1 MPSQK
6 SKGRKKQRDHAK
18 AQPTAPPVT
27 FPASMSQ
34 AEMQHIIANAII
46 EAQKTKEDAKQ
57 KQKEANIREL
67 QEEIG
72 LKEYN
77 DKNRLLRIMKI
88 AINRIKCFFKICFL
102 SRKNIKGDRVTFG
115 ILSML
120 LTLIFTLVSL
130 VLYAVAILFFV
141 CGIIALIRG
150 QGAPLWGIEWYTFIP
165 FSFAVFMFA
174 SIFRISS
181 IEIEK
186 VEDRD
191 YIQSLLNI
199 VLAIIAAVFAYLSL
213 IKE

>member
-1 MPSQK
+1 MSKKNSK
-6 SKGRKKQRDHAK
+6 SKNSQDK
-18 AQPTAPPVT
+18 AQPTIPSVI
-27 FPASMSQ
+27 FPAEMSQ
-34 AEMQHIIANAII
+34 EEMQHIIANAII

-67 QEEIG
+67 QEAIG

-77 DKNRLLRIMKI
+77 DKNRLLRIIKI

-102 SRKNIKGDRVTFG
+102 SRKNIKGDHVTFG

-120 LTLIFTLVSL
+120 LTLIFALVSL
-130 VLYAVAILFFV
+130 VLYVVTFIFFV

-150 QGAPLWGIEWYTFIP
+150 QGAPLWGIEWYAFIP
-165 FSFAVFMFA
+165 FIFAAFIFA

>member
-1 MPSQK
+1 MSKKNSK
-6 SKGRKKQRDHAK
+6 SKNSQDKAK
-18 AQPTAPPVT
+18 PTIPSAI
-27 FPASMSQ
+27 FPAEMSQ
-34 AEMQHIIANAII
+34 EEMQHIIANAII

-57 KQKEANIREL
+57 KQKESNIREL
-67 QEEIG
+67 HYAIG
-72 LKEYN
+72 LKEYI
-77 DKNRLLRIMKI
+77 DKNRLLRIIKI

-120 LTLIFTLVSL
+120 LTLIFALVSL
-130 VLYAVAILFFV
+130 VLYVVTFIFFV

-150 QGAPLWGIEWYTFIP
+150 QGAPLWGIEWYAFIP
-165 FSFAVFMFA
+165 FSFAAFVFA

-199 VLAIIAAVFAYLSL
+199 VLTIIAAVFAYLSL

>member
-1 MPSQK
+1 MSKKNSK
-6 SKGRKKQRDHAK
+6 SKNSQDKAK
-18 AQPTAPPVT
+18 PTIPSVI
-27 FPASMSQ
+27 FPAEMSQ
-34 AEMQHIIANAII
+34 EEMQHIIANAII

-67 QEEIG
+67 QETIG
-72 LKEYN
+72 LKEYI
-77 DKNRLLRIMKI
+77 DKNRLLRIIKI

-120 LTLIFTLVSL
+120 LTLIFALVSL
-130 VLYAVAILFFV
+130 VLYVVTFIFFV

-165 FSFAVFMFA
+165 FSFAAFIFA

>member
-1 MPSQK
+1 MSKKNSK
-6 SKGRKKQRDHAK
+6 SKNSQDK
-18 AQPTAPPVT
+18 AQPTIPSVI
-27 FPASMSQ
+27 FPAEMSQ
-34 AEMQHIIANAII
+34 EEMQHIIANAII

-67 QEEIG
+67 QEAIG

-77 DKNRLLRIMKI
+77 NKNRLLRIIKI

-120 LTLIFTLVSL
+120 LTLIFALVSL
-130 VLYAVAILFFV
+130 VLYVVTFIFFV

-150 QGAPLWGIEWYTFIP
+150 QGAPLWGIEWYAFIP
-165 FSFAVFMFA
+165 FSFAAFIFA

>member
-46 EAQKTKEDAKQ
+46 EAQKEKEDAKK
-57 KQKEANIREL
+57 KQKETNIREL
-67 QEEIG
+67 QEAIG

-77 DKNRLLRIMKI
+77 DKNRLLRIIKI
-88 AINRIKCFFKICFL
+88 AINRIKCLFKICFL

-120 LTLIFTLVSL
+120 LTLIFALVSL
-130 VLYAVAILFFV
+130 VLHVVTFIFFV

-150 QGAPLWGIEWYTFIP
+150 QGAPLWGRYYSSSRMERGKSLAEVTPNLHQLAVEQQRNIMGYTPTKF
-165 FSFAVFMFA
+165 
-174 SIFRISS
+174 
-181 IEIEK
+181 
-186 VEDRD
+186 
-191 YIQSLLNI
+191 
-199 VLAIIAAVFAYLSL
+199 
-213 IKE
+213 

>member
-1 MPSQK
+1 M
-6 SKGRKKQRDHAK
+6 
-18 AQPTAPPVT
+18 
-27 FPASMSQ
+27 
-34 AEMQHIIANAII
+34 
-46 EAQKTKEDAKQ
+46 
-57 KQKEANIREL
+57 
-67 QEEIG
+67 
-72 LKEYN
+72 
-77 DKNRLLRIMKI
+77 NRLLRIIKI
-88 AINRIKCFFKICFL
+88 AINRIKCIFKICFL

-120 LTLIFTLVSL
+120 LTLIFALVSL
-130 VLYAVAILFFV
+130 MLYVVTFIFFV

-165 FSFAVFMFA
+165 FSFAAFIFA

-213 IKE
+213 IKA

>member
-1 MPSQK
+1 MSKKNSK
-6 SKGRKKQRDHAK
+6 SKNSQDK
-18 AQPTAPPVT
+18 AQPTIPSVI
-27 FPASMSQ
+27 FPAEMSQ
-34 AEMQHIIANAII
+34 EEMQHIIANAII

-67 QEEIG
+67 QEAIG

-77 DKNRLLRIMKI
+77 DKNRLLRIIKI

-120 LTLIFTLVSL
+120 LTLIFALVSL
-130 VLYAVAILFFV
+130 VLYVVTFIFFV

-150 QGAPLWGIEWYTFIP
+150 QGAPLWGIEWYAFIP
-165 FSFAVFMFA
+165 FIFAAFIFA

>member
-1 MPSQK
+1 MPKKNSK
-6 SKGRKKQRDHAK
+6 SKNSQDK
-18 AQPTAPPVT
+18 AQPTIPSVI
-27 FPASMSQ
+27 FPAEMSQ
-34 AEMQHIIANAII
+34 EEMQHIIANAII
-46 EAQKTKEDAKQ
+46 EAQKMKEDAKQ

-67 QEEIG
+67 QEAIG

-77 DKNRLLRIMKI
+77 DKNRLLRIIKM

-120 LTLIFTLVSL
+120 LTLIFALVSS
-130 VLYAVAILFFV
+130 VLYVVAFILFV
-141 CGIIALIRG
+141 CGIIVLTRG
-150 QGAPLWGIEWYTFIP
+150 QGAPLRGIEWYAFIP
-165 FSFAVFMFA
+165 YSFAAFMFA

-186 VEDRD
+186 VEDRN

-199 VLAIIAAVFAYLSL
+199 VFAIIAAVFAYLSL

>member
-6 SKGRKKQRDHAK
+6 PKGRKKQRAHDK
-18 AQPTAPPVT
+18 AQPAAPPVT
-27 FPASMSQ
+27 VPASMSQ

-46 EAQKTKEDAKQ
+46 EAQKEKEDAKQ

-67 QEEIG
+67 QEAIG

-77 DKNRLLRIMKI
+77 DKNRLLRIIKT

-120 LTLIFTLVSL
+120 LTLVFALVSL
-130 VLYAVAILFFV
+130 VLYVVSFIFFV

-150 QGAPLWGIEWYTFIP
+150 QGAPLWGIEWYAFIP
-165 FSFAVFMFA
+165 FSFAAFIFA

>member
-1 MPSQK
+1 MSKKNSK
-6 SKGRKKQRDHAK
+6 SKNSQDKAK
-18 AQPTAPPVT
+18 PTIPSAI
-27 FPASMSQ
+27 FPAEMSQ
-34 AEMQHIIANAII
+34 EEMQHIIANAII

-67 QEEIG
+67 QEAIG

-77 DKNRLLRIMKI
+77 DKNRLLRIIKI

-102 SRKNIKGDRVTFG
+102 SRKNIKGDRATFG

-120 LTLIFTLVSL
+120 LTLIFALVSL
-130 VLYAVAILFFV
+130 VLYVVTFIFFV

-150 QGAPLWGIEWYTFIP
+150 QGAPLWGIEWYAFIP
-165 FSFAVFMFA
+165 FSFAAFVFA
-174 SIFRISS
+174 IIFRISS

-199 VLAIIAAVFAYLSL
+199 VLTIIAAVFAYLSL

>member
-1 MPSQK
+1 MPKKNSK
-6 SKGRKKQRDHAK
+6 SKNSQDK
-18 AQPTAPPVT
+18 AQPTIPSVI
-27 FPASMSQ
+27 FPAEMSQ
-34 AEMQHIIANAII
+34 EEMQHIIANAII
-46 EAQKTKEDAKQ
+46 EAQKMKEDAKQ

-67 QEEIG
+67 QEAIG

-77 DKNRLLRIMKI
+77 DKNRLLRIIKM

-120 LTLIFTLVSL
+120 LTLIFALVSS
-130 VLYAVAILFFV
+130 VLYVVAFILFV
-141 CGIIALIRG
+141 CGIIVLTRG
-150 QGAPLWGIEWYTFIP
+150 QGAPLWGIEWYAFIP
-165 FSFAVFMFA
+165 YSFAAFMFA

-186 VEDRD
+186 VEDRN

-199 VLAIIAAVFAYLSL
+199 VFAIIAAVFAYLSL

>member
-1 MPSQK
+1 MPSQN
-6 SKGRKKQRDHAK
+6 SNSRKKRRDHVK
-18 AQPTAPPVT
+18 AQPTVPPVA

-46 EAQKTKEDAKQ
+46 EAQKTREDAKQ

-67 QEEIG
+67 QEAIG

-77 DKNRLLRIMKI
+77 DKNRLLRIIKI

-102 SRKNIKGDRVTFG
+102 SRKNIKGDRVTFS
-115 ILSML
+115 IMSVL
-120 LTLIFTLVSL
+120 LTLIFALVAL
-130 VLYAVAILFFV
+130 VLYSAALLFLI
-141 CGIIALIRG
+141 CGIIALIHG
-150 QGAPLWGIEWYTFIP
+150 QGAPLWGIEWYIFIP
-165 FSFAVFMFA
+165 FSFAAFLFA

-199 VLAIIAAVFAYLSL
+199 VLTIIAAVFAYLSL

>member
-1 MPSQK
+1 MSKKNSKRKNSQDK
-6 SKGRKKQRDHAK
+6 V
-18 AQPTAPPVT
+18 QPTIPSVI
-27 FPASMSQ
+27 FPAEMSQ
-34 AEMQHIIANAII
+34 EEMQHIIANAII
-46 EAQKTKEDAKQ
+46 EAQKTKEDARQ

-67 QEEIG
+67 QEAIG

-88 AINRIKCFFKICFL
+88 AINRIKCIFKICFL

-120 LTLIFTLVSL
+120 LTLIFALVSL
-130 VLYAVAILFFV
+130 MLYVVTFIFFV

-150 QGAPLWGIEWYTFIP
+150 QGAPLWGIEWYAFIP
-165 FSFAVFMFA
+165 FSFAAFIFA

>member
-1 MPSQK
+1 MSKKNSK
-6 SKGRKKQRDHAK
+6 SKNSQDKAK
-18 AQPTAPPVT
+18 PTIPSAI
-27 FPASMSQ
+27 FPAEMSQ
-34 AEMQHIIANAII
+34 EEMQHIIANAII

-67 QEEIG
+67 QEAIG
-72 LKEYN
+72 FKKYN
-77 DKNRLLRIMKI
+77 DKNRLLRIIKI
-88 AINRIKCFFKICFL
+88 AINEFKCIFKICVL
-102 SRKNIKGDRVTFG
+102 PRKNIKGDRVTFG

-120 LTLIFTLVSL
+120 LTLIFALVSL
-130 VLYAVAILFFV
+130 VLYVVTFIFFV

-150 QGAPLWGIEWYTFIP
+150 QGAPLWGIEWYIFIP
-165 FSFAVFMFA
+165 FSFAAFLFA

-199 VLAIIAAVFAYLSL
+199 VLTIIAVVFAYLSL

>member
-1 MPSQK
+1 MSKKNSK
-6 SKGRKKQRDHAK
+6 SKNSQDKAK
-18 AQPTAPPVT
+18 PTIPSAI
-27 FPASMSQ
+27 FPAEMSQ
-34 AEMQHIIANAII
+34 EEMQHIIANAII

-67 QEEIG
+67 QEAIG
-72 LKEYN
+72 LKEYI
-77 DKNRLLRIMKI
+77 DKNRLLRIIKI

-120 LTLIFTLVSL
+120 LTLIFALVSL
-130 VLYAVAILFFV
+130 VLYVVTFIFFV

-150 QGAPLWGIEWYTFIP
+150 QGAPLWGIEWYAFIP
-165 FSFAVFMFA
+165 FSFAAFVFA

-199 VLAIIAAVFAYLSL
+199 VLTIIAAVFAYLSL

>member
-1 MPSQK
+1 MSKKNSK
-6 SKGRKKQRDHAK
+6 SKNSQDK
-18 AQPTAPPVT
+18 AQPTIPSVI
-27 FPASMSQ
+27 FPAEMSQ
-34 AEMQHIIANAII
+34 EEMQHIIANAII
-46 EAQKTKEDAKQ
+46 EAKKADEDAKQ

-67 QEEIG
+67 QEAIG

-77 DKNRLLRIMKI
+77 DKNRLLRIIKI

-120 LTLIFTLVSL
+120 LTLIFALVSL
-130 VLYAVAILFFV
+130 VLYVVAFIFFV
-141 CGIIALIRG
+141 CEIIALIRG
-150 QGAPLWGIEWYTFIP
+150 QGAPLWGIEWYAFIP
-165 FSFAVFMFA
+165 FSFAAFIFA

>member
-1 MPSQK
+1 MSKKNSK
-6 SKGRKKQRDHAK
+6 SKNSQDK
-18 AQPTAPPVT
+18 ARPTIPSVI
-27 FPASMSQ
+27 FPAEMSQ
-34 AEMQHIIANAII
+34 EEMQHIIANAII
-46 EAQKTKEDAKQ
+46 EAKEADEDAKQ
-57 KQKEANIREL
+57 KQKESNIREL
-67 QEEIG
+67 QEAIG
-72 LKEYN
+72 FKKYN
-77 DKNRLLRIMKI
+77 DKNRLLCITKI

-120 LTLIFTLVSL
+120 LTLIFALVSL
-130 VLYAVAILFFV
+130 VLYVATFIFFV

-150 QGAPLWGIEWYTFIP
+150 QGAPLWGIEWHAFIP
-165 FSFAVFMFA
+165 FSFAAFIFA

-199 VLAIIAAVFAYLSL
+199 VLTIIAAVFAYLSL

>member
-1 MPSQK
+1 MSKKNSK
-6 SKGRKKQRDHAK
+6 SKNSQDK
-18 AQPTAPPVT
+18 AQPTIPSVI
-27 FPASMSQ
+27 FPAEMSQ
-34 AEMQHIIANAII
+34 EEMQHIIANAII
-46 EAQKTKEDAKQ
+46 ETQKMKEDAKQ

-67 QEEIG
+67 QEAIG

-77 DKNRLLRIMKI
+77 DKNRLLRIIKI

-120 LTLIFTLVSL
+120 LTLIFALVSS
-130 VLYAVAILFFV
+130 VLYVVAFILFV
-141 CGIIALIRG
+141 CGIIALTRG
-150 QGAPLWGIEWYTFIP
+150 QGALLWGIEWYAFIP
-165 FSFAVFMFA
+165 YSFAAFMFA

-186 VEDRD
+186 VEDRN

-199 VLAIIAAVFAYLSL
+199 VFAIIAAVFAYLSL

>member
-1 MPSQK
+1 MSKKNSK
-6 SKGRKKQRDHAK
+6 SKNSQDK
-18 AQPTAPPVT
+18 AQPTIPSVI
-27 FPASMSQ
+27 FPAEMSQ
-34 AEMQHIIANAII
+34 EEMQHIIANAII
-46 EAQKTKEDAKQ
+46 ETQKMKEDAKQ

-67 QEEIG
+67 QEAIG

-77 DKNRLLRIMKI
+77 DKNRLLRIIKI

-120 LTLIFTLVSL
+120 LTLIFALVSS
-130 VLYAVAILFFV
+130 VLYVVAFILFV
-141 CGIIALIRG
+141 CGIIALTHG
-150 QGAPLWGIEWYTFIP
+150 QGAPLWGIEWYAFIP
-165 FSFAVFMFA
+165 YSFAAFMFA

-186 VEDRD
+186 VEDRN

-199 VLAIIAAVFAYLSL
+199 VFAIIAAVFAYLSL

>member
-1 MPSQK
+1 MSKKNSK
-6 SKGRKKQRDHAK
+6 SKNSQDK
-18 AQPTAPPVT
+18 AQPTIPSVI
-27 FPASMSQ
+27 FPAEMSQ
-34 AEMQHIIANAII
+34 EEMQHIIANAII

-67 QEEIG
+67 QEAIG

-77 DKNRLLRIMKI
+77 NKNRLLRIIKI

-120 LTLIFTLVSL
+120 LTLIFALVSL
-130 VLYAVAILFFV
+130 VLYVVTFIFCV
-141 CGIIALIRG
+141 CGILALIRG
-150 QGAPLWGIEWYTFIP
+150 QGAPLWGIEWYAFIP
-165 FSFAVFMFA
+165 FSFAVFILA

>member
-1 MPSQK
+1 MSKKNSK
-6 SKGRKKQRDHAK
+6 SKNSQDK
-18 AQPTAPPVT
+18 AQPTIPSVI
-27 FPASMSQ
+27 FPAEMSQ
-34 AEMQHIIANAII
+34 EEMQHIIANAII
-46 EAQKTKEDAKQ
+46 ETPKMKEDAKQ

-67 QEEIG
+67 QETIG

-77 DKNRLLRIMKI
+77 DKNRLLRIIKI

-120 LTLIFTLVSL
+120 LTLIFALVSS
-130 VLYAVAILFFV
+130 VLYVVAFIFFV
-141 CGIIALIRG
+141 CGIIALTRG
-150 QGAPLWGIEWYTFIP
+150 QGAPLWGIEWYAFIP
-165 FSFAVFMFA
+165 YSFAAFMFA

-186 VEDRD
+186 VEDRN

-199 VLAIIAAVFAYLSL
+199 VFAIIAAVFAYLSL

>member
-1 MPSQK
+1 MSKKNSK
-6 SKGRKKQRDHAK
+6 SKNSQDK
-18 AQPTAPPVT
+18 AQPTIPSVI
-27 FPASMSQ
+27 FPAEMSQ
-34 AEMQHIIANAII
+34 EEMQHIIANAII

-67 QEEIG
+67 QEAIG

-77 DKNRLLRIMKI
+77 DKNRLQRIIKI

-102 SRKNIKGDRVTFG
+102 SRKNIKGDRVTFS
-115 ILSML
+115 IMSVL
-120 LTLIFTLVSL
+120 LTLIFALVAL
-130 VLYAVAILFFV
+130 VLYCAAPLFLI
-141 CGIIALIRG
+141 CGIIALIHG
-150 QGAPLWGIEWYTFIP
+150 QGAPLWGIEWYIFIP
-165 FSFAVFMFA
+165 FSFAAFLFA

-199 VLAIIAAVFAYLSL
+199 VLTIIAAVFAYLSL

>member
-1 MPSQK
+1 MSKKNSK
-6 SKGRKKQRDHAK
+6 SKNSQDK
-18 AQPTAPPVT
+18 AQPTIPSVI
-27 FPASMSQ
+27 FPAEMSQ
-34 AEMQHIIANAII
+34 EEMQHIIANAII
-46 EAQKTKEDAKQ
+46 ETQKMKEDAKQ

-67 QEEIG
+67 QETIG

-77 DKNRLLRIMKI
+77 DKNRLLRIIKI

-120 LTLIFTLVSL
+120 LTLIFALVSS
-130 VLYAVAILFFV
+130 VLYVVAFIFFV
-141 CGIIALIRG
+141 CGIIALTRG
-150 QGAPLWGIEWYTFIP
+150 QGAPLWGIEWYAFIP
-165 FSFAVFMFA
+165 YSFAAFMFA

-186 VEDRD
+186 VEDRN

-199 VLAIIAAVFAYLSL
+199 VFAIIAAVFAYLSL

>member
-1 MPSQK
+1 MSKKNSKIKNSQ
-6 SKGRKKQRDHAK
+6 DK
-18 AQPTAPPVT
+18 AQPTIPSVI
-27 FPASMSQ
+27 FPAEMSQ
-34 AEMQHIIANAII
+34 EEMQHIIANAII
-46 EAQKTKEDAKQ
+46 ETQKMKEDAKQ

-67 QEEIG
+67 QETIG

-77 DKNRLLRIMKI
+77 DKNRLLRIIKI

-120 LTLIFTLVSL
+120 LTLIFALVSS
-130 VLYAVAILFFV
+130 VLYVVAFILFV
-141 CGIIALIRG
+141 CGIIELTRG
-150 QGAPLWGIEWYTFIP
+150 QGAPLWGIEWYAFIP
-165 FSFAVFMFA
+165 YSFAAFMFA

-186 VEDRD
+186 VEDRN

-199 VLAIIAAVFAYLSL
+199 VFAIIAAVFAYLSL

>member
-1 MPSQK
+1 MSKKNSK
-6 SKGRKKQRDHAK
+6 SKNSQDK
-18 AQPTAPPVT
+18 AQPTIPSVI
-27 FPASMSQ
+27 FPAEMSQ
-34 AEMQHIIANAII
+34 EEMQHIIANAII
-46 EAQKTKEDAKQ
+46 ETQKMKEDAKQ

-67 QEEIG
+67 QEAIG

-77 DKNRLLRIMKI
+77 DKNRLLRIIKI

-120 LTLIFTLVSL
+120 LTLIFALVSS
-130 VLYAVAILFFV
+130 VLYVVAFILFV
-141 CGIIALIRG
+141 CGIIALTRG
-150 QGAPLWGIEWYTFIP
+150 QGAPLWGIEWYAFIP
-165 FSFAVFMFA
+165 YSFAAFMFA

-186 VEDRD
+186 VEDRN

-199 VLAIIAAVFAYLSL
+199 VFAIIAAVFAYLSL

>member
-1 MPSQK
+1 MSKKNSK
-6 SKGRKKQRDHAK
+6 SKNSQDK
-18 AQPTAPPVT
+18 AQPTIPSVI
-27 FPASMSQ
+27 FPAEMSQ
-34 AEMQHIIANAII
+34 EEMQHIIANAII
-46 EAQKTKEDAKQ
+46 KTQKMKEDAKQ

-67 QEEIG
+67 QEAIG

-77 DKNRLLRIMKI
+77 DKNRLLRIIKI

-120 LTLIFTLVSL
+120 LTLIFALVSS
-130 VLYAVAILFFV
+130 VLYVVAFILFV
-141 CGIIALIRG
+141 CGIIALTRG
-150 QGAPLWGIEWYTFIP
+150 QGALLWGIEWYAFIP
-165 FSFAVFMFA
+165 YSFAAFMFA

-186 VEDRD
+186 VEDRN

-199 VLAIIAAVFAYLSL
+199 VFAIIAAVFAYLSL

>member
-1 MPSQK
+1 MSKKNSKIKNSQ
-6 SKGRKKQRDHAK
+6 DK
-18 AQPTAPPVT
+18 AQPTIPSVI
-27 FPASMSQ
+27 FPAEMSQ
-34 AEMQHIIANAII
+34 EEMQHIIANAII
-46 EAQKTKEDAKQ
+46 ETQKMKEDAKQ

-67 QEEIG
+67 QETIG

-77 DKNRLLRIMKI
+77 DKNRLLRIIKI

-120 LTLIFTLVSL
+120 LTLIFALVSS
-130 VLYAVAILFFV
+130 VLYVVAFILFV
-141 CGIIALIRG
+141 CGIIALTHG
-150 QGAPLWGIEWYTFIP
+150 QGAPLWGIEWYAFIP
-165 FSFAVFMFA
+165 YSFAAFMFA

-186 VEDRD
+186 VEDRN

-199 VLAIIAAVFAYLSL
+199 VFAIIAAVFAYLSL

>member
-1 MPSQK
+1 MSKKNSK
-6 SKGRKKQRDHAK
+6 SKNSQDK
-18 AQPTAPPVT
+18 AQPTIPSVI
-27 FPASMSQ
+27 FPAEMSQ
-34 AEMQHIIANAII
+34 EEMQHIIANAII
-46 EAQKTKEDAKQ
+46 EAQKTKEDARQ

-67 QEEIG
+67 QKAIG
-72 LKEYN
+72 FKKYN
-77 DKNRLLRIMKI
+77 DKNRLLRIIKI

-120 LTLIFTLVSL
+120 LTLIFALVSL
-130 VLYAVAILFFV
+130 MLYVVTFIFFV

-165 FSFAVFMFA
+165 FSFAAFIFA

-213 IKE
+213 IKA

>member
-6 SKGRKKQRDHAK
+6 SNSRKKRRDHVK
-18 AQPTAPPVT
+18 AQPTVPPVA

-67 QEEIG
+67 QEAIG

-77 DKNRLLRIMKI
+77 DKNRLLRIIKI
-88 AINRIKCFFKICFL
+88 AINSIKCFFKICFL
-102 SRKNIKGDRVTFG
+102 SRKNIKGDRATFG

-120 LTLIFTLVSL
+120 LTLIFALVSL
-130 VLYAVAILFFV
+130 VLYVVAFIFFV

-150 QGAPLWGIEWYTFIP
+150 QGAPLWGIEWYAFIP
-165 FSFAVFMFA
+165 ISFAAFVFA

-199 VLAIIAAVFAYLSL
+199 VLTIIAAVFAYLSL

>member
-1 MPSQK
+1 MSKKNSKIKNSQ
-6 SKGRKKQRDHAK
+6 DK
-18 AQPTAPPVT
+18 AQPTIPSVI
-27 FPASMSQ
+27 FPAEMSQ
-34 AEMQHIIANAII
+34 EEMQHIISNAII
-46 EAQKTKEDAKQ
+46 ETQKMKEDAKQ

-67 QEEIG
+67 QETIG

-77 DKNRLLRIMKI
+77 DKNRLLRIIKI

-120 LTLIFTLVSL
+120 LTLIFALVSS
-130 VLYAVAILFFV
+130 VLYVVAFILFV
-141 CGIIALIRG
+141 CGIIALTHG
-150 QGAPLWGIEWYTFIP
+150 QGAPLWGIEWYAFIP
-165 FSFAVFMFA
+165 YSFAAFMFA

-186 VEDRD
+186 VEDRN

-199 VLAIIAAVFAYLSL
+199 VFAIIAAVFAYLSL

>member
-1 MPSQK
+1 MSKKNSK
-6 SKGRKKQRDHAK
+6 SKNSQDK
-18 AQPTAPPVT
+18 AQPTIPSVI
-27 FPASMSQ
+27 FPAEMSQ
-34 AEMQHIIANAII
+34 EEMQHIIANAII
-46 EAQKTKEDAKQ
+46 EAQKADEDAKQ

-67 QEEIG
+67 QEAIG

-77 DKNRLLRIMKI
+77 DKNRLLRIIKI

-120 LTLIFTLVSL
+120 LTLIFALVSL
-130 VLYAVAILFFV
+130 VLYVVAFIFFV
-141 CGIIALIRG
+141 CEIIALIRG
-150 QGAPLWGIEWYTFIP
+150 QGAPLWGIEWYAFIP
-165 FSFAVFMFA
+165 FSFAAFIFA

>member
-18 AQPTAPPVT
+18 TQPTALPVT

-57 KQKEANIREL
+57 KQKETNIREL
-67 QEEIG
+67 HEAIG

-77 DKNRLLRIMKI
+77 DKNRLLRIIKI
-88 AINRIKCFFKICFL
+88 AINRIKCIFKICFL

-120 LTLIFTLVSL
+120 LTLIFALVSL
-130 VLYAVAILFFV
+130 VLYVVTFIFFV
-141 CGIIALIRG
+141 CGIVALIRG
-150 QGAPLWGIEWYTFIP
+150 QGAPLWGIEWYAFIP
-165 FSFAVFMFA
+165 FSFAAFIFA

>member
-6 SKGRKKQRDHAK
+6 SNSRKKRRDHVK
-18 AQPTAPPVT
+18 AQPTVPPVA

-34 AEMQHIIANAII
+34 A
-46 EAQKTKEDAKQ
+46 QKTQEDAKQ

-67 QEEIG
+67 QEAIG

-77 DKNRLLRIMKI
+77 DKNRLLRIIKI
-88 AINRIKCFFKICFL
+88 AINSIKCFFKICFL
-102 SRKNIKGDRVTFG
+102 SRKNIKGDRATFG

-120 LTLIFTLVSL
+120 LTLIFALVSL
-130 VLYAVAILFFV
+130 VLYVVAFIFFV

-150 QGAPLWGIEWYTFIP
+150 QGAPLWGIEWYAFIP
-165 FSFAVFMFA
+165 FSFAAFVFA

-199 VLAIIAAVFAYLSL
+199 VLTIIAAVFAYLSL

>member
-1 MPSQK
+1 MSKKNSK
-6 SKGRKKQRDHAK
+6 SKNSQDKAK
-18 AQPTAPPVT
+18 PTIPSAI
-27 FPASMSQ
+27 FPAEMSQ
-34 AEMQHIIANAII
+34 EEMQHIIANAII
-46 EAQKTKEDAKQ
+46 EAKEADEDAKQ
-57 KQKEANIREL
+57 KQKESNIREL
-67 QEEIG
+67 QEAIG
-72 LKEYN
+72 FKKYN
-77 DKNRLLRIMKI
+77 DRNRLLRIIKI

-120 LTLIFTLVSL
+120 LTLIFALVSL
-130 VLYAVAILFFV
+130 VLYVVTFIFFV

-150 QGAPLWGIEWYTFIP
+150 QGAPLWGIEWYAFIP
-165 FSFAVFMFA
+165 FSFAAFIFA

>member
-1 MPSQK
+1 MSKKNSKIKNSQ
-6 SKGRKKQRDHAK
+6 DK
-18 AQPTAPPVT
+18 AQPTIPSVI
-27 FPASMSQ
+27 FPAEMSQ
-34 AEMQHIIANAII
+34 EEMQHIIANAII
-46 EAQKTKEDAKQ
+46 ETQKMKEDAKQ

-67 QEEIG
+67 QEAIG

-77 DKNRLLRIMKI
+77 DKNRLLRIIKI

-120 LTLIFTLVSL
+120 LTLIFALVSS
-130 VLYAVAILFFV
+130 VLYVVAFILFV
-141 CGIIALIRG
+141 CGIIALTHG
-150 QGAPLWGIEWYTFIP
+150 QGAPLWGIEWYAFIP
-165 FSFAVFMFA
+165 YSFAAFMFA

-186 VEDRD
+186 VEDRN

-199 VLAIIAAVFAYLSL
+199 VFAIIAAVFAYLSL

>member
-1 MPSQK
+1 MSKKNSK
-6 SKGRKKQRDHAK
+6 SKNSQDK
-18 AQPTAPPVT
+18 AQPTIPSVI
-27 FPASMSQ
+27 FPAEMSQ
-34 AEMQHIIANAII
+34 EEMQHIIANAII

-67 QEEIG
+67 QEAIG

-77 DKNRLLRIMKI
+77 DKNRLLRIIKI
-88 AINRIKCFFKICFL
+88 TINRIKCFFKICFL
-102 SRKNIKGDRVTFG
+102 SRKNIKGDRATFG

-120 LTLIFTLVSL
+120 LTLIFALVSL
-130 VLYAVAILFFV
+130 VLYVVTFIFFV

-150 QGAPLWGIEWYTFIP
+150 QGAPLWGIEWYAFIP
-165 FSFAVFMFA
+165 FSFAAFVFA

-199 VLAIIAAVFAYLSL
+199 VLTIIAAVFAYLSL

>member
-1 MPSQK
+1 MSKKNSK
-6 SKGRKKQRDHAK
+6 SKNSQDK
-18 AQPTAPPVT
+18 AQPTIPSVI
-27 FPASMSQ
+27 FPAEMSQ
-34 AEMQHIIANAII
+34 EEMQHIIANAII
-46 EAQKTKEDAKQ
+46 ETQKMKEDAKQ

-67 QEEIG
+67 QEAIG

-77 DKNRLLRIMKI
+77 DKNRLLRIIKI

-120 LTLIFTLVSL
+120 LTLIFALVSS
-130 VLYAVAILFFV
+130 VLYVVAFIFFV
-141 CGIIALIRG
+141 CGIIALTRG

-165 FSFAVFMFA
+165 YSFAAFMFA

-186 VEDRD
+186 VEDRN

-199 VLAIIAAVFAYLSL
+199 VFAIIAAVFAYLSL